1 MPPQRPPNLGKWGES
16 LAKRY
21 LERKGWR
28 IVAENFRVHQHAEID
43 LIAEDGSTLVFVE
56 VKTRRSHTLE
66 TAYDA
71 WTPKKK
77 KAMRLA
83 IEIFLMNYTASYE
96 ALRIDWL
103 VLRYYPETQGD
114 VASASID
121 HIQGIVL

>member
-1 MPPQRPPNLGKWGES
+1 MPQKPPHNLGKWGES

-43 LIAEDGSTLVFVE
+43 LIAQDGATLVFVE

-77 KAMRLA
+77 NAMRLA
-83 IEIFLMNYTASYE
+83 MDTFLMNYTTPYE

-103 VLRYYPETQGD
+103 VLRYFPETEGHP
-114 VASASID
+114 ASASID
-121 HIQGIVL
+121 HIQDVTF